1 MFERI
6 RDLVDALSGA
16 VGELRDENA
25 LLRMEMEDHDKIV
38 QGWQHRADRLEE
50 SNGDL
55 TQGLES
61 ARATLAGLE
70 RDAEVGREFQ
80 TKTSADLKAAREDL
94 KKATAKIAELTEEN
108 DARQESMLASNRR
121 EIELTESRDRLDA
134 KVTDLETRRSQLST
148 MLDGERKVVARL
160 SEENEENKR
169 AAAAYRKGLVLRTE
183 EVDELKRT
191 VQEVNGRVGGLTAQ
205 NNQLETELESA
216 REQQAQVEQEL
227 EAVLARV
234 SEVLAVAQELA
245 EPEDAEAD
253 G

>member
-80 TKTSADLKAAREDL
+80 TKTSADLKAAQEMRSLLEFDLKGAREDL

-134 KVTDLETRRSQLST
+134 KDI
-148 MLDGERKVVARL
+148 
-160 SEENEENKR
+160 
-169 AAAAYRKGLVLRTE
+169 
-183 EVDELKRT
+183 
-191 VQEVNGRVGGLTAQ
+191 
-205 NNQLETELESA
+205 
-216 REQQAQVEQEL
+216 
-227 EAVLARV
+227 
-234 SEVLAVAQELA
+234 
-245 EPEDAEAD
+245 PHI
-253 G
+253 